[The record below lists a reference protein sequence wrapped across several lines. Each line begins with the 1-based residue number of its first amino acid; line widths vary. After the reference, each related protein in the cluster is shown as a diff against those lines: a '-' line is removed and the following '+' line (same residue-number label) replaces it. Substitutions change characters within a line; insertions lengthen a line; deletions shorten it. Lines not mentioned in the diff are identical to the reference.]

1 MTSKKT
7 THFKRLVTAKLNEL
21 LDIVLDDL
29 LRMSE
34 GKEYATS
41 LDDLKDTISNLSYWN
56 QRVRGSSPLRRTT

>member
-1 MTSKKT
+1 M
-7 THFKRLVTAKLNEL
+7 

-34 GKEYATS
+34 GKEHAMS

-56 QRVRGSSPLRRTT
+56 QSVGGSSPLRRTI